1 MPCAPGP
8 ADNTVSSPALSAEA
22 MDHALAN
29 NSRAVWSNEE
39 KTTREREKTG
49 RVFGSHSPRYFSPC
63 GDRQSLLP
71 FCTILVTPD
80 QTHAAAKRK
89 SARPRLTGLFPA
101 PKSYFRRRSRR
112 KGEVVTICEKLELQ
126 LCRNPKKYKSI
137 RLYKN
142 IRPQELTGVAR
153 GSEALADKLCC
164 IELTLCEC
172 SRKRESRSPEQ
183 EEPSSRTSVR
193 LHPTSTCHE
202 EQGIERT
209 PPHSRPA
216 SKQSPYFRTFL
227 TPGNPKTMQIQVKE
241 LEDEVADLAEQL
253 QVSQEEVSITRARNE
268 HLRKALHQ
276 ENALAADFEVQLR
289 QSAANC
295 ARIKEQAVEVSTKCT
310 HLQVELDYKNSQVVD
325 LSTKCTHLHT
335 KCTHLHAQVEYRDS
349 QVLELSNKCSHLQ
362 AGLVYKDSQR
372 SRERL
377 LLSAHYSIDTWKAQ
391 VGQSRRSFRLARQ
404 VLSRKLQAQ
413 VLGWWRLMTS
423 PHLSVVR
430 FPHVLKWVG
439 VSPLQAA
446 MVLAERGHRM
456 ILDHLGWRPRARRH
470 VFRRW
475 RALAVQRHH
484 DVRKLDFVRRKC
496 VVGLGTTRRQCF
508 RAWRVV
514 SRYLKTSC
522 RHLFAFE
529 QRLSRSCRGRCWIV
543 WKRYREVL
551 VRLQRGCNS
560 FLYGFVRRFLSSWLH
575 SWRCIL
581 SQRDTQ
587 SAVIDN
593 VKRRGV
599 RTLLVGAMRRWTV
612 WLCMATDKIVVRL
625 LHSAGCPLSGQ
636 LAIAK
641 SASVAWR
648 SQARASAL
656 ALWRT
661 LQISRHYRKGV
672 VEAVFCRRL
681 LQLLATWRWSVRLK
695 ALSFRL
701 QTQWCARVKRRVW
714 NEWQVW
720 QDSRMHLRRVVH
732 TGVLVTKRTH
742 LVLMYQVVA
751 EWYRLVEV
759 RFQQVVRVAK
769 QYFVAWATGTGAEA
783 QARESKGQALEWL
796 SRRSLALRTLLV
808 WVFRGGRA
816 RSLHLARRWTSRA
829 FHRWVSS
836 TFTGRTSLPDA
847 LRRADAV
854 LERLLYS

>member
-1 MPCAPGP
+1 
-8 ADNTVSSPALSAEA
+8 
-22 MDHALAN
+22 
-29 NSRAVWSNEE
+29 
-39 KTTREREKTG
+39 
-49 RVFGSHSPRYFSPC
+49 
-63 GDRQSLLP
+63 
-71 FCTILVTPD
+71 
-80 QTHAAAKRK
+80 
-89 SARPRLTGLFPA
+89 
-101 PKSYFRRRSRR
+101 
-112 KGEVVTICEKLELQ
+112 
-126 LCRNPKKYKSI
+126 
-137 RLYKN
+137 
-142 IRPQELTGVAR
+142 
-153 GSEALADKLCC
+153 
-164 IELTLCEC
+164 
-172 SRKRESRSPEQ
+172 
-183 EEPSSRTSVR
+183 
-193 LHPTSTCHE
+193 
-202 EQGIERT
+202 
-209 PPHSRPA
+209 
-216 SKQSPYFRTFL
+216 
-227 TPGNPKTMQIQVKE
+227 MQIQVKE

-268 HLRKALHQ
+268 HLRKVLHQ
-276 ENALAADFEVQLR
+276 ETALAADFEKQLR
-289 QSAANC
+289 QSAADC
-295 ARIKEQAVEVSTKCT
+295 ARIKEQAFELSTKCT

-325 LSTKCTHLHT
+325 LSTKF
-335 KCTHLHAQVEYRDS
+335 THLHAQVECRDS

-362 AGLVYKDSQR
+362 AGLVHKDSQR

-391 VGQSRRSFRLARQ
+391 LGQSRRTFRLARQ

-423 PHLSVVR
+423 PHLCVVR
-430 FPHVLKWVG
+430 FPHVFKWVG

-446 MVLAERGHRM
+446 MVMAERGQRM
-456 ILDHLGWRPRARRH
+456 IVDHLGWRPRARRH
-470 VFRRW
+470 VLRRW

-484 DVRKLDFVRRKC
+484 DVRKLDFVRRKF
-496 VVGLGTTRRQCF
+496 VVALGTTRRQCF
-508 RAWRVV
+508 SAWRVV
-514 SRYLKTSC
+514 SRHLKTSS
-522 RHLFAFE
+522 RHLCAFE
-529 QRLSRSCRGRCWIV
+529 QRLSRACRARCWIV

-551 VRLQRGCNS
+551 VRLQRACNS

-575 SWRCIL
+575 SWRGIL
-581 SQRDTQ
+581 RQRDTR
-587 SAVIDN
+587 SAVKDN

-599 RTLLVGAMRRWTV
+599 DTLLVCAMRRWTV
-612 WLCMATDKIVVRL
+612 WLCMATDKIVVKL
-625 LHSAGCPLSGQ
+625 LNSAGCPLSGQ

-672 VEAVFCRRL
+672 LEAVFCRRL

-742 LVLMYQVVA
+742 VVLMYQVVA
-751 EWYRLVEV
+751 EWYRLVQV

-836 TFTGRTSLPDA
+836 TFTGRASLLDA
-847 LRRADAV
+847 LRRADV
-854 LERLLYS
+854 VIEREFYS

>member
-1 MPCAPGP
+1 
-8 ADNTVSSPALSAEA
+8 

-49 RVFGSHSPRYFSPC
+49 RVFGSHSP
-63 GDRQSLLP
+63 
-71 FCTILVTPD
+71 
-80 QTHAAAKRK
+80 
-89 SARPRLTGLFPA
+89 
-101 PKSYFRRRSRR
+101 
-112 KGEVVTICEKLELQ
+112 
-126 LCRNPKKYKSI
+126 
-137 RLYKN
+137 
-142 IRPQELTGVAR
+142 
-153 GSEALADKLCC
+153 
-164 IELTLCEC
+164 
-172 SRKRESRSPEQ
+172 RKRESRSPEQ

-325 LSTKCTHLHT
+325 LSTKCTHLH
-335 KCTHLHAQVEYRDS
+335 AQVEYRDS

-484 DVRKLDFVRRKC
+484 DVRKLDFVRRKF

-508 RAWRVV
+508 LAWRVV
-514 SRYLKTSC
+514 SRHLKTSC

-551 VRLQRGCNS
+551 LRLQRGCNS
-560 FLYGFVRRFLSSWLH
+560 FLYGFVRRFLSCWLH

-581 SQRDTQ
+581 SQRDTK
-587 SAVIDN
+587 SAVMDN

-612 WLCMATDKIVVRL
+612 WLCMATDKIVVKL